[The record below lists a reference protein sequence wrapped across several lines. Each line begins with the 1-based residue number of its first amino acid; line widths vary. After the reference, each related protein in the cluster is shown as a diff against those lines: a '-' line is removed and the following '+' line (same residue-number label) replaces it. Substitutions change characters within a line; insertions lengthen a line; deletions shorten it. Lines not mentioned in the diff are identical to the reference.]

1 MEISS
6 LADRM
11 RSYVGQPIA
20 ILCARY
26 WYRGI
31 LSEVGTNYAL
41 LTNPR
46 AVEVTG
52 SASATTPEREDAI
65 PSDLFVRLDFV
76 EIVCQP
82 SWCYHEM
89 DKESIEKAKAA
100 RDKAEADR
108 KAGRKPEPV
117 PARRR

>member
-1 MEISS
+1 
-6 LADRM
+6 M
-11 RSYVGQPIA
+11 RLYERLKSYEGQPIA

-31 LSEVGTNYAL
+31 LKEVGEDHAL

-52 SASATTPEREDAI
+52 SASQDRPEREDVI
-65 PSDLFVRLDFV
+65 PSDLMVRLDFV

-82 SWCYHEM
+82 SWVYHEM
-89 DKESIEKAKAA
+89 SEEDRK
-100 RDKAEADR
+100 KAEEKRLKDAEDK
-108 KAGRKPEPV
+108 KAGKKPEPV
-117 PARRR
+117 AATPRRR

>member
-1 MEISS
+1 MQLHER
-6 LADRM
+6 LRE
-11 RSYVGQPIA
+11 YVGQPIA

-31 LSEVGTNYAL
+31 LKEVGEDHAL

-52 SASATTPEREDAI
+52 SASQDHPEREDVI
-65 PSDLFVRLDFV
+65 PSDLMVRLDFV

-82 SWCYHEM
+82 SWVYHEM
-89 DKESIEKAKAA
+89 SDADRK
-100 RDKAEADR
+100 KAEDKRKKDEEDR

-117 PARRR
+117 ATRPARR